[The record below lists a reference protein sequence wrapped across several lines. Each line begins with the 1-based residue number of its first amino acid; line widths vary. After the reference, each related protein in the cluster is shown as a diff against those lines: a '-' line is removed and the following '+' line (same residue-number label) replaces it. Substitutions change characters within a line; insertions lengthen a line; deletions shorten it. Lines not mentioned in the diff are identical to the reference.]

1 MNNREDA
8 KTRRNSKCVGGGILL
23 LCAVMNEAPPQF
35 VDATTAAG
43 IDFVHTT
50 GASGQKYMIETM
62 GSGAAFIDYD
72 SDGDLDIFIVDSNTL
87 PGYKSDKTPSHRL
100 YRNNGDGTFSDST
113 QKAGVSGSSYG
124 MGVAIGDYDN
134 DGWDDIY
141 VTNWGPGILYRN
153 NGNGTF
159 RDVTKTAGVGA
170 GGWGTSCAFADYDAD
185 GDLDLFIGNY
195 VDFKL
200 ERNKWCGRER
210 PGERAYCTPEVY
222 DGTPS
227 LLYRNNGNGTFSDV
241 TRQAGV
247 DNPKGKALGVVWGD
261 YNNDG
266 RIDLLV
272 ANDTEPNFL
281 YRNNGDGTF
290 TDVALVAGVAYGENG
305 KALSG
310 MGVDF
315 GDYDRDGFLDIF
327 VTNLDFQY
335 NSFFR
340 NNGRQADGAYSG
352 TFDSVIT
359 QTRTGPP
366 SWLHSGFGAGFH
378 DFDNDGW
385 LDILVANGHV
395 IDNIHLYREDVTY
408 AERKLLFINLGNGS
422 FVEAAAKSGKALM
435 VPEVSRGAAFGD
447 YDNDGDVDVF
457 VTNNGSRATLLRN
470 DGGNR
475 NHWITI
481 KTVGTKSNRNGIGAR
496 ITLLAGGVKQM
507 KEVKNSGS
515 YCSAGDLRVHFGLGK
530 AAMVESLEIRWP
542 SGIVQKLANVKANQF
557 LTVREGA

>member
-1 MNNREDA
+1 MSNRKDE
-8 KTRRNSKCVGGGILL
+8 KMRGSSTSVCGGILL
-23 LCAVMNEAPPQF
+23 LFAAMNETPPQF
-35 VDATTAAG
+35 VDTTAAAG

-62 GSGAAFIDYD
+62 GAGAAFIDYD
-72 SDGDLDIFIVDSNTL
+72 SDGDLDLFIVDSNTL
-87 PGYKSDKTPSHRL
+87 PGYKSDKTPSHKL
-100 YRNNGDGTFSDST
+100 YQNNGAGAFSDAT
-113 QKAGVSGSSYG
+113 RKAGVIGSSYG
-124 MGVAIGDYDN
+124 MGVAVGDYDN

-153 NGNGTF
+153 NGNATF
-159 RDVTKTAGVGA
+159 SDVTRPAGVGA

-227 LLYRNNGNGTFSDV
+227 LLYRNNGNGTFTDA

-247 DNPKGKALGVVWGD
+247 DNPNGKALGVVWGD

-315 GDYDRDGFLDIF
+315 GDYDRDGFLDILRYQPGF
-327 VTNLDFQY
+327 
-335 NSFFR
+335 
-340 NNGRQADGAYSG
+340 
-352 TFDSVIT
+352 SV
-359 QTRTGPP
+359 
-366 SWLHSGFGAGFH
+366 
-378 DFDNDGW
+378 
-385 LDILVANGHV
+385 
-395 IDNIHLYREDVTY
+395 
-408 AERKLLFINLGNGS
+408 
-422 FVEAAAKSGKALM
+422 
-435 VPEVSRGAAFGD
+435 
-447 YDNDGDVDVF
+447 
-457 VTNNGSRATLLRN
+457 
-470 DGGNR
+470 
-475 NHWITI
+475 
-481 KTVGTKSNRNGIGAR
+481 
-496 ITLLAGGVKQM
+496 
-507 KEVKNSGS
+507 
-515 YCSAGDLRVHFGLGK
+515 
-530 AAMVESLEIRWP
+530 
-542 SGIVQKLANVKANQF
+542 QF
-557 LTVREGA
+557 LLSQQRPPG